1 MGCCFSQTPSEQDFE
16 KRVADAAALY
26 RQGKQDDALTQFE
39 ALHQLNPRSSDVD
52 AWLGFLYLRAN
63 KAAQAVPLLEQA
75 EAQRPKD
82 LEIEINLGNAYL
94 AMGDLD
100 KALDKYHTA
109 THMSPNM
116 FEPYYNC
123 GTIYLRQ
130 RAYSKAIPPLLI
142 AARLK
147 PTDPFVQNNLG
158 VAYDNLH
165 DGGDAAKAFRKAADL
180 KPDNLTFV
188 RNAGLALARIRSADA
203 LPYLEKCLGDGTDPA
218 IALALGEAY
227 SRAGRKTD
235 ALKYYEGLRDA
246 EAKNSTF
253 WFNLGVLRAQ
263 NQDAQGA
270 EQAYRRALE
279 INPNDLDA
287 LNNLGLMLFRK
298 GDFAESTTLFD
309 KLSGLNPGSIAT
321 KLNLGAAAAK
331 SGDLKKAIGAWKE
344 VVRADPKQVSVRMD
358 LANALWDQGD
368 VENAKYHY
376 LQVLAVEK
384 DNAEAL
390 NGIGLCH
397 LKAGKLVQAEAAFRS
412 AIEADSKLIGA
423 YNNLAVTLQRMNQVS
438 EAVKVLEKAV
448 KIAPND
454 DELQRNLARMRGE
467 G

>member
-1 MGCCFSQTPSEQDFE
+1 
-16 KRVADAAALY
+16 
-26 RQGKQDDALTQFE
+26 
-39 ALHQLNPRSSDVD
+39 
-52 AWLGFLYLRAN
+52 
-63 KAAQAVPLLEQA
+63 
-75 EAQRPKD
+75 
-82 LEIEINLGNAYL
+82 
-94 AMGDLD
+94 MGDLD

-298 GDFAESTTLFD
+298 GGFAESTTLFD